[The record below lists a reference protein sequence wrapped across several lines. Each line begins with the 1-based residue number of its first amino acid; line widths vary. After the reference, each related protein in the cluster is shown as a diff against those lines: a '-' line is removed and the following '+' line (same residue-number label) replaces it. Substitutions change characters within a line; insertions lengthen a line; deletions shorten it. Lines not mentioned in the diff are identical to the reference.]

1 MLPLALCKSSSFS
14 LSSFATRRATAAGTA
29 AAFVHRRPSILQQQV
44 SSSSSSSSMK
54 SVADLR
60 KEYSEE
66 GLLESE
72 VPKEPHSLFTRWLEE
87 AVAAQVVEP
96 NAMCLS
102 TVGPNGRPSARFVLL
117 KGLDAR
123 GFVFYTN
130 YESRKGQELLQD
142 PATSFGCLTFWWGD
156 LERSVRLEGLV
167 ECVDEQESQEYFAS
181 RPRGSQMGA
190 WASRQSQPIASRE
203 ALEAQYESVKA
214 RFDSSGAETEAAAI
228 PKPPHWG
235 GFRLVADRAEFWKGR
250 NSRLHDR
257 LVYTLTD
264 ANVWSLQRLQP

>member
-1 MLPLALCKSSSFS
+1 MLPLALCKSSSLP
-14 LSSFATRRATAAGTA
+14 LSSFATRRATAAGAGAA
-29 AAFVHRRPSILQQQV
+29 AAFVRPSILLYNHQSQQV
-44 SSSSSSSSMK
+44 SRARSSTMK

-66 GLLESE
+66 GLIESE
-72 VPKEPHSLFTRWLEE
+72 VPKEPHSLFQRWLEE

-167 ECVDEQESQEYFAS
+167 ERVDEKESQEYFAS

-190 WASRQSQPIASRE
+190 WASQQSRPIASRA

-214 RFDSSGAETEAAAI
+214 RFDDGASSAGGASSSAVDAEAAAI

-257 LVYTLTD
+257 
-264 ANVWSLQRLQP
+264 